1 MKMLAD
7 EEVAAAQ
14 AELREQMERAAAGGA
29 EGGAEGGGEAELL
42 ARVSSL
48 EAELRLSS
56 AQADRALADVADL
69 QAEPPNPN
77 PSPYPNPTLN
87 PEGTPQHGGGRGD
100 PLQLL

>member
-48 EAELRLSS
+48 EAELRLAS

-69 QAEPPNPN
+69 QAEPTNPN
-77 PSPYPNPTLN
+77 PYPYPNPTLN
-87 PEGTPQHGGGRGD
+87 AEGES
-100 PLQLL
+100 

>member
-1 MKMLAD
+1 MEVNAVKMLAD

-69 QAEPPNPN
+69 QAEPTNPN
-77 PSPYPNPTLN
+77 PYPYPNPTLN
-87 PEGTPQHGGGRGD
+87 AEGES
-100 PLQLL
+100 

>member
-1 MKMLAD
+1 MEVNAVKMLAD

-14 AELREQMERAAAGGA
+14 AELRELQERAAAGGA

-69 QAEPPNPN
+69 QAEPTNPNHYPNPN
-77 PSPYPNPTLN
+77 PILY
-87 PEGTPQHGGGRGD
+87 PEGEP
-100 PLQLL
+100 

>member
-1 MKMLAD
+1 MEVNAVKMLAD

-14 AELREQMERAAAGGA
+14 AELRELQERAAAGGA
-29 EGGAEGGGEAELL
+29 EGVAEGGGEAELL

-69 QAEPPNPN
+69 QAEPTNPNPN
-77 PSPYPNPTLN
+77 PNPNPTLN
-87 PEGTPQHGGGRGD
+87 AEGEP
-100 PLQLL
+100 

>member
-1 MKMLAD
+1 MEVNAVKMLAD

-14 AELREQMERAAAGGA
+14 AELRELQERAAAGGA

-69 QAEPPNPN
+69 QAEPTNPKPNPN
-77 PSPYPNPTLN
+77 PNPTLN
-87 PEGTPQHGGGRGD
+87 AEGEP
-100 PLQLL
+100 

>member
-1 MKMLAD
+1 MEVNAVKMLAD

-14 AELREQMERAAAGGA
+14 AELRELLEQAAAGCA

-69 QAEPPNPN
+69 QADAPNPN
-77 PSPYPNPTLN
+77 PYPYPNPTLN
-87 PEGTPQHGGGRGD
+87 AEGEP
-100 PLQLL
+100 

>member
-14 AELREQMERAAAGGA
+14 AELREQMERAA

-48 EAELRLSS
+48 EAELRLST

-69 QAEPPNPN
+69 QAEATNLN
-77 PSPYPNPTLN
+77 PYPNPTLH

>member
-14 AELREQMERAAAGGA
+14 AELREQMERAAA
-29 EGGAEGGGEAELL
+29 GGAEGGGEAELL

-69 QAEPPNPN
+69 QAEPTNPKPNPN
-77 PSPYPNPTLN
+77 PNPTLN
-87 PEGTPQHGGGRGD
+87 AEGEP
-100 PLQLL
+100 